1 MNENQSA
8 YPIELASNSY
18 IPFKV
23 QTKLT
28 ITKLKSY
35 FTGILMLGGLA
46 LVLAACGGG
55 GGIGSVLSS
64 SAASLQAAFSGSAV
78 DAPIAHAQITFTAGA
93 PLDDT
98 GATTIGTIVANASG
112 VFTSTV
118 TLPSAD
124 APIFANA
131 TDPKNSTVVLSSY
144 LGQST
149 ALSAAAASGVLN
161 SSNLPDLDITPVTTA
176 ALAVYAQVN
185 AVSGVISY
193 TNLSPST
200 YASNLQQYNG
210 DILAIAAAIKAVG
223 DNLCAP
229 STTFTSTLT
238 TTTNLAASIAAQS
251 SLITANSTTLAT
263 AASIL
268 GGNCA
273 TVLATL
279 PQQISADPKFSPG
292 LYLGDVIDE
301 GVSGVVSSVSGGT
314 YTLEGVIEESG
325 WNSSA
330 SAVSA
335 NPASVF
341 NDTTVTVDSSG
352 NITSTDTNVSGTLVG
367 NLINLTINNGSQ
379 TYSLRGKLGVIQSTL
394 VSGGT
399 AYSAQGGGTNTSTNV
414 LTHFTAALVPAG
426 VSPVWNGNTAPTSTT
441 CASGAFPV
449 QLNAY
454 GLGIGGGAVLEC
466 VVPSATGWSMTAST
480 SSVPYMHDSPT
491 NSPPSLAATTWSELS
506 STPFILSASNAS
518 FSSNGSSATGTL
530 YYVMGTTSVVFA
542 SNLGNS
548 LFNMNW
554 NALTHITETNE
565 NASSS
570 VQGNSGNTPA
580 SGSADN
586 PGNNG
591 NSMHNFFH

>member
-1 MNENQSA
+1 MNEKQSA
-8 YPIELASNSY
+8 FPIELVGNSG
-18 IPFKV
+18 ISFEA

-28 ITKLKSY
+28 IIKLKSY

-55 GGIGSVLSS
+55 GASSVL
-64 SAASLQAAFSGSAV
+64 ASFQAALSGSAV
-78 DAPIAHAQITFTAGA
+78 DAPIANAQITFTAGA
-93 PLDDT
+93 PLNDT
-98 GATTIGTIVANASG
+98 GATTIGTIAANASG
-112 VFTSTV
+112 VFASTV
-118 TLPSAD
+118 TLPSID
-124 APIFANA
+124 TPIFGNA
-131 TDPKNSTVVLSSY
+131 VDPNNSTVVLSSY

-149 ALSAAAASGVLN
+149 ALSAAAASGVLS

-193 TNLSPST
+193 ANLSPAT

-223 DNLCAP
+223 DNLCTP
-229 STTFTSTLT
+229 STTFT
-238 TTTNLAASIAAQS
+238 TTTNLAASIAAAS
-251 SLITANSTTLAT
+251 NLTSGNSTTLTT
-263 AASIL
+263 AATLL

-273 TVLATL
+273 SVLATL
-279 PQQISADPKFSPG
+279 PQEISSDPKFSPG

-301 GVSGVVSSVSGGT
+301 GASSVPGGT

-330 SAVSA
+330 SAVSS

-341 NDTTVTVDSSG
+341 SDTSVTIDSTG

-367 NLINLTINNGSQ
+367 NLIKLTVNNGSQ
-379 TYSLRGKLGVIQSTL
+379 TYNLRGKLGVIQSTL

-399 AYSAQGGGTNTSTNV
+399 AYSVQGGGTNSSTNV
-414 LTHFTAALVPAG
+414 LTHFTAALVPAS
-426 VSPVWNGNTAPTSTT
+426 VSPVWNGNTAPASTACT
-441 CASGAFPV
+441 AGAFPV

-454 GLGIGGGAVLEC
+454 GLRIGGGAVLEC

-480 SSVPYMHDSPT
+480 SPVSFMHDSQT
-491 NSPPSLAATTWSELS
+491 SNPPSLLAPTWSEVS

-518 FSSNGSSATGTL
+518 FSSNGSTVTGTL
-530 YYVMGTTSVVFA
+530 YYVMGTTSVVF
-542 SNLGNS
+542 STTQGNR
-548 LFNMNW
+548 LFDMKW

-565 NASSS
+565 NAISGIP
-570 VQGNSGNTPA
+570 GNSSNSPA
-580 SGSADN
+580 SGIADN